1 MSIAEADELAEA
13 TPERR
18 QVEAATRESAAVAT
32 LHLLNAEYAR
42 ALAQSDTAW
51 YEKHLSADFVCTLTD
66 GHRISRAEFIHR
78 TREGSTARDVRCDEV
93 DVRPMGEVA
102 LVLGV
107 IHELRNGT
115 LALTRYTMIWRSL
128 HGRWRAVAA
137 QFTEVGQ
144 N

>member
-1 MSIAEADELAEA
+1 MAQA

-18 QVEAATRESAAVAT
+18 QVEASICESAAVAA

-42 ALAQSDTAW
+42 ALAASDTAW
-51 YEKHLSADFVCTLTD
+51 YDQHLSDDFVCTLTD

-78 TREGSTARDVRCDEV
+78 TCEGAEPRDVRCDEV

-107 IHELRNGT
+107 IHDLRDGT
-115 LALTRYTMIWRSL
+115 LSLTRYTMIWRSQ
-128 HGRWRAVAA
+128 HGRWRAAAA
-137 QFTEVGQ
+137 QFTEMRD